1 MHDPKDFG
9 LDHKFAR
16 LPAQLQVTDDTQI
29 EGYASYFNRID
40 QGRDVVLPGA
50 FSASLARL
58 KSSGRSV
65 KMLWQ
70 LDPTQPIGVWD
81 EVREDEV
88 GLFVKGHLIADVP
101 KSLEAARLLSAG
113 ALDGLSI
120 GCRTIKAQKRA
131 DGSRALS
138 ELDLWEVSL
147 VTFPMLPDARVAAKA
162 QAHSHDHVIREF
174 ASVVRVARSQLAG
187 FRPSRNLHQRM
198 PL

>member
-1 MHDPKDFG
+1 MHDPNHFG
-9 LDHKFAR
+9 LDHKFGR
-16 LPAQLQVTDDTQI
+16 LPGRVQMADDTQI
-29 EGYASYFNRID
+29 EGYTIYFNYIY
-40 QGRDVVLPGA
+40 QGPDVVLAGA
-50 FSASLARL
+50 FAASLARL
-58 KSSGRSV
+58 KASWRSV

-70 LDPTQPIGVWD
+70 HDATQPICVWD
-81 EVREDEV
+81 EVREDDV

-120 GCRTIKAQKRA
+120 GYRTIKAQKRA

-147 VTFPMLPDARVAAKA
+147 VTFPMLPEARVAAKA
-162 QAHSHDHVIREF
+162 QSQSQDHLIREF
-174 ASVVRVARSQLAG
+174 ASAVSVASSQLAAC
-187 FRPSRNLHQRM
+187 RPSRNLHQRM

>member
-1 MHDPKDFG
+1 MHDPNHFG
-9 LDHKFAR
+9 LDHKFGC
-16 LPAQLQVTDDTQI
+16 LPGRVQMTDDTQI
-29 EGYASYFNRID
+29 EGYTIYFNYID
-40 QGRDVVLPGA
+40 QGPDVVLAGA
-50 FSASLARL
+50 FAASLARL
-58 KSSGRSV
+58 KASGRSV

-70 LDPTQPIGVWD
+70 HDATQPIGVWD
-81 EVREDEV
+81 EVREDDV

-120 GCRTIKAQKRA
+120 DYRTIKAQKRA

-147 VTFPMLPDARVAAKA
+147 VTFPMLPEARVSAKA
-162 QAHSHDHVIREF
+162 QSQSQDHLIREF
-174 ASVVRVARSQLAG
+174 ASAVSVARSHLAAC
-187 FRPSRNLHQRM
+187 RPSRNLHQRM